1 MEYRTLRTVLLS
13 MLGGSGMMPTLHG
26 VFIFEWENL
35 FRPFVGLI
43 VFFLMLLVGV
53 IFYATRFPECCYP
66 GRFDYYL
73 SSHQLWHL
81 FVFMAVVFHYENT
94 LHIFSTI
101 PLRDCV
107 PWPAL

>member
-1 MEYRTLRTVLLS
+1 MTCIASALMRTS
-13 MLGGSGMMPTLHG
+13 Q
-26 VFIFEWENL
+26 
-35 FRPFVGLI
+35 
-43 VFFLMLLVGV
+43 
-53 IFYATRFPECCYP
+53 
-66 GRFDYYL
+66 L